1 MNKNPAS
8 PAEAS
13 SVVAKENPD
22 IGFDKH
28 PVPYM
33 AALEL
38 QQKNMLN
45 AGFARKALQVAL
57 IASAVSL
64 LQLPVNAWLAWQVAH
79 PPVRYFATYNG
90 NVLAQHPTS
99 EPAYTDDDVIAFG
112 ERLIRDA
119 FQLDFKNYRTQI
131 GDQQQKFSPEGFS
144 SYYTALTGSNLFEK
158 VKTEKMLMS
167 ANVTRKGTIY
177 RRGREGEDGPYMWE
191 IQYPVTLSLD
201 GQTHSLPS
209 QNFIFTVHIQRT
221 DVSVKPTGIEAAS
234 IVTRDAR

>member
-1 MNKNPAS
+1 MNETLAS
-8 PAEAS
+8 IPEADS
-13 SVVAKENPD
+13 AAPENLTPFMD
-22 IGFDKH
+22 
-28 PVPYM
+28 
-33 AALEL
+33 ALAL

-57 IASAVSL
+57 VTSAISL
-64 LQLPVNAWLAWQVAH
+64 LQIPVSTWLVWQVAH
-79 PPVRYFATYNG
+79 PPVRYFATFNG
-90 NVLAQHPTS
+90 NVLPQYPTS

-112 ERLIRDA
+112 DRLIRDA

-144 SYYTALTGSNLFEK
+144 SYYTSLTGSNLFEK
-158 VKTEKMLMS
+158 VKTEKMIMS

-177 RRGREGEDGPYMWE
+177 RRGREGENGPYMWE

-201 GQTHSLPS
+201 GQTHSLPP
-209 QNFIFTVHIQRT
+209 QNFIFIVHIQRT